1 MSALRIEPT
10 TVYDLIRTCFVYGA
24 VYSMTK
30 TIHFTYLGILFIYGL
45 CDRVKPECRPSVP
58 VIFVGVEE
66 IPEMKTDSRD
76 SKVS

>member
-1 MSALRIEPT
+1 
-10 TVYDLIRTCFVYGA
+10 
-24 VYSMTK
+24 MTK

-45 CDRVKPECRPSVP
+45 CDRVKPECRPPVP